1 MFAQAGKNNPQHDG
15 MLMKVPGKF
24 YDHSVTHALGD
35 EAEVFPLVAGVPLLN
50 VQHEIVLVSAFFI
63 SPSDA
68 GQ

>member
-1 MFAQAGKNNPQHDG
+1 